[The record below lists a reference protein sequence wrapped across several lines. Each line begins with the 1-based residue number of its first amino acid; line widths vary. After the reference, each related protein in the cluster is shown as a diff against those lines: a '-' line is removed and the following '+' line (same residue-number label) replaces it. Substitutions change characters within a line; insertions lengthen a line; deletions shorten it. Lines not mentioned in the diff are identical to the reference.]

1 MKRID
6 RAITSLFALGW
17 VVCCNNPLKL
27 TDGARVAMI
36 QDNGHAKIVE

>member
-17 VVCCNNPLKL
+17 VVCSNHPLKF
-27 TDGARVAMI
+27 TDGAKVALV
-36 QDNGHAKIVE
+36 QDNGDAKIVA